1 MQKLFDFIQL
11 FAMPYDQNYVNMNRT
26 TDTTATTG
34 NDLSP
39 TMKTYYDRELIEEA
53 QAALIHDQFCE
64 DKPIPK
70 GAGKKIEFRKFD
82 PLPKALTPL
91 TEGIT
96 PAGQKLN
103 MTKLEAEV
111 DQFGDFVEVS
121 DVLDLTALDPI
132 ILNATKLLG
141 RQAGLTLDTVTRN
154 VLNSG
159 NSVMYCPK
167 IDPTTGAET
176 EVTSRDGLDT
186 TCVLTVKMVKKVAT
200 TLKRRNAPK
209 FSDGCYVALIHP
221 DTDFELTEDPRWI
234 APHQYVDT
242 SNLYN
247 GEIGKIHGVR
257 FVESSECKIFEG
269 ENGAVYST
277 IFLAQGAYGVT
288 DIEGGA
294 LETIVKPIGS
304 GGTSDPLNQRG
315 TVGWKGMKTAEIL
328 IPQYIIRVESMSP
341 TFSATAEEN

>member
-1 MQKLFDFIQL
+1 MKTYLTNPFGFIQL
-11 FAMPYDQNYVNMNRT
+11 FAQPYDANFVNMNRT

-82 PLPKALTPL
+82 SLPKALTPL

-111 DQFGDFVEVS
+111 DQFGDFVMVT
-121 DVLDLTALDPI
+121 DILDLTALDPQ

-159 NSVMYCPK
+159 TSVMYCPK
-167 IDPTTGAET
+167 IAADGTET
-176 EVTSRDGLDT
+176 AVTSRAGLDN
-186 TCVLTVKMVKKVAT
+186 TCRLTVKMVKKVAT

-221 DTDFELTEDPRWI
+221 DTEFELTEDPAWL

-242 SNLYN
+242 TNIYN

-257 FVESSECKIFEG
+257 FVESSEAKIFEG
-269 ENGAVYST
+269 GVYST

-288 DIEGGA
+288 DVEGGG

-304 GGTSDPLNQRG
+304 GGTADPLNQRG
-315 TVGWKGMKTAEIL
+315 TVGWKALKTAEIL
-328 IPQYIIRVESMSP
+328 IPQYIIRVESKSP
-341 TFSATAEEN
+341 EFSDTAEAN